1 VQYAGERQQFGRPL
15 AKFQAIQME
24 LAEMAGEV
32 TAVTALTDAAVQALS
47 HGDENFAL
55 AAAAAKVRAGA
66 AVEVVA
72 RLAHQVHGAIGFT
85 QEHKLH
91 HLTKRLWS
99 WRDEAGS
106 ELVWSRVLAEGLL
119 AEGPDGLWSA
129 LTRAV

>member
-1 VQYAGERQQFGRPL
+1 
-15 AKFQAIQME
+15 ME

-32 TAVTALTDAAVQALS
+32 TAVAALVDAAVQAVDRGESLV
-47 HGDENFAL
+47 L

-106 ELVWSRVLAEGLL
+106 ELLLARVLAEGLL
-119 AEGPDGLWSA
+119 GRGPDGLWPGP
-129 LTRAV
+129 TRAG